1 MSKRIGKCTNYSGCK
16 LAYRNEQ
23 INVVTKEF
31 RCPECG
37 AALEPIGRKK
47 DSSLTTVLIVG
58 VAVVLLLAI
67 GAIVWTLMRP
77 PTPRKEIVQIS
88 ATPSPV
94 QTPIPTPTAP
104 PTPTPTPTPTETLTP
119 TATPTATPEPT
130 GTPIN
135 LDLTGEGLEGV
146 KNAIMKRIELQPT
159 LSRAQKDK
167 IYETV
172 QSAKAMG
179 RIAVVSFPANASV
192 PSQDVASIA
201 SQLTTPQVKKL
212 LEDPRIVLVVLGYA
226 DRQGDDQKNVLLS
239 DDRAQT
245 VLRIL
250 RNNCGVLNRIDA
262 VPMGGTDLFDSRSFA
277 RNRTVEVWAGLP

>member
-37 AALEPIGRKK
+37 SPLEPIGRKK
-47 DSSLTTVLIVG
+47 DSSLTTLLVVG
-58 VAVVLLLAI
+58 VAAVLLLAI

-77 PTPRKEIVQIS
+77 PTPRKEIVQVS
-88 ATPSPV
+88 VTPS
-94 QTPIPTPTAP
+94 
-104 PTPTPTPTPTETLTP
+104 PTPTPTPTPTPPPTPTPTPTETPTP
-119 TATPTATPEPT
+119 TATPSATPEPS

-135 LDLTGEGLEGV
+135 LDLTGEGLEQV

-179 RIAVVSFPANASV
+179 RIAVISFAANASV

-201 SQLTTPQVKKL
+201 SELNAPQVKKL
-212 LEDPRIVLVVLGYA
+212 FEDPRVVIVVLGYA

-239 DDRAQT
+239 YDRAQT

-262 VPMGGTDLFDSRSFA
+262 VPMGGTDLFDSRAFA